1 MSGLV
6 SSLVS
11 SLSLLTAASVSE
23 TTVVFNGCVSIVVGC
38 WSIIGRYPPGSVDQ
52 CVGRSGDRC
61 TNPSYACEQVSTS
74 MRAETLVL
82 GGASPEHHEAGP
94 DPQVRPASRGESCQ
108 EAPASEGRVGGSER
122 RNEDLVDDM
131 DHAIRGGDVRSD
143 DPGSRQPAGGPDR
156 SGGADLERLAEERV
170 D

>member
-52 CVGRSGDRC
+52 CVGRSGYRC

-74 MRAETLVL
+74 MRAETLVPPSRQQVL
-82 GGASPEHHEAGP
+82 GGDEQ
-94 DPQVRPASRGESCQ
+94 QVHVSVA
-108 EAPASEGRVGGSER
+108 A
-122 RNEDLVDDM
+122 
-131 DHAIRGGDVRSD
+131 
-143 DPGSRQPAGGPDR
+143 
-156 SGGADLERLAEERV
+156 
-170 D
+170 

>member
-52 CVGRSGDRC
+52 CAGRSGDRC

-82 GGASPEHHEAGP
+82 VCASAEHHEAGL
-94 DPQVRPASRGESCQ
+94 DPRQAGFAREELRNRPPPARHAGWVRGTERGPRPQ
-108 EAPASEGRVGGSER
+108 
-122 RNEDLVDDM
+122 
-131 DHAIRGGDVRSD
+131 RG
-143 DPGSRQPAGGPDR
+143 
-156 SGGADLERLAEERV
+156 
-170 D
+170 

>member
-38 WSIIGRYPPGSVDQ
+38 CSIIGRYPPGSVDQ
-52 CVGRSGDRC
+52 CVGRSGYRC

-82 GGASPEHHEAGP
+82 VGTILARTGRSRPGGTGRLLP
-94 DPQVRPASRGESCQ
+94 
-108 EAPASEGRVGGSER
+108 SEGWS
-122 RNEDLVDDM
+122 
-131 DHAIRGGDVRSD
+131 
-143 DPGSRQPAGGPDR
+143 
-156 SGGADLERLAEERV
+156 
-170 D
+170 